1 MFIRPSSIL
10 LPVVALAAVAT
21 AAPSALEARDQCNT
35 GSISCC
41 NSTYSSTSATIT
53 SLAGLLGIVLPAVQG
68 LVGLG
73 CSPITGLGTGSGAVC
88 TQQPVCC
95 TDNTYNGLIN
105 LGCSPINLNL

>member
-1 MFIRPSSIL
+1 MFIRPSSVV
-10 LPVVALAAVAT
+10 LPMVALAAVVA

-41 NSTYSSTSATIT
+41 NSTFTNNDTT
-53 SLAGLLGIVLPAVQG
+53 LAALSGLLGIALPSISG
-68 LVGLG
+68 LIGLS
-73 CSPITGLGTGSGAVC
+73 CSPITGLGTGTGAVC

-95 TDNTYNGLIN
+95 SNNNYNGLVN